1 MCGFAGFLDASAPIA
16 ERELRARA
24 AAMAGRLLHRGP
36 DAAGEWVDPAA
47 GIALGHR
54 RLAILDLSPNGHQ
67 PMQSHCGRY
76 VIAFNGE
83 IYNHRDLRASLEVAP
98 WSRRWRG
105 HSDTE
110 VLLEAIACW
119 GLKAA
124 LQCAVGMFALAL
136 WDRDDKALHLARDRI
151 GEKPLYYGWMR
162 GTLLFGSELKALQAH
177 PAWRGEIDR
186 DALALYLR
194 YSYIP
199 APHSIY
205 RGVRKLAPGT
215 VASLPL
221 ARARHQPGATLDHQ
235 TYWSLGDVAQRG
247 LREPF
252 RGTPETAGSQLERL
266 LREAIREQM
275 LADVPVGAF
284 LSGGIDS
291 STVVALMQQESGQR
305 VRTFT
310 IGFHERGYDEA
321 THARNVARHLGT
333 DHTELYITPR
343 EALAVVPRLPQI
355 YDEPFADSS
364 QIPMVLVAGLAR
376 ERVTV
381 CLSGDGGDELFGG
394 YPRYRQGLRLW
405 PWLRG
410 LPSPLRHGLS
420 SLLAT
425 AVAPTVAAT
434 QQAIQLASMGAA
446 RLRAGDKVA
455 RLAEMLALEQPVTFY
470 RNLVS
475 HWRTPEQVVLGGV
488 EAPHLLSSA
497 QRWPELGDFGQRM
510 MYLDAMTYLP
520 DDILV
525 KVDRAAMASS
535 LESRMPLLDHR
546 VVEFVWSL
554 PSHLRISDGES
565 KQLLRQIL
573 YRYVPRALVDRP
585 KMGFGIPV
593 DLWLRGPL
601 RDWAEALL
609 TQRRLHE
616 EGLLSPGAV
625 RQKWL
630 EHLSGKRD
638 WRYLLWNVL
647 AFQAWLEHERGASQA
662 PVAQARCA

>member
-1 MCGFAGFLDASAPIA
+1 
-16 ERELRARA
+16 
-24 AAMAGRLLHRGP
+24 MAGRLLHRGP
-36 DAAGEWVDPAA
+36 DAGGEWVDAAA

-67 PMQSHCGRY
+67 PMRSHCGRY

-83 IYNHRDLRASLEVAP
+83 IYNYRDLRAALEAAP
-98 WSRRWRG
+98 WNRRWRG

-119 GLKAA
+119 GLTAA
-124 LQCAVGMFALAL
+124 LQRAVGMFALAL
-136 WDRDDKALHLARDRI
+136 WDRDDQALHLARDRI

-194 YSYIP
+194 YSYVP

-205 RGVRKLAPGT
+205 RGVSKLAPGT

-221 ARARHQPGATLDHQ
+221 AQARLLPGATLHTQ
-235 TYWSLGDVAQRG
+235 TYWSLAEVAQRG

-252 RGTPETAGSQLERL
+252 AGTPAAAGSELERL

-291 STVVALMQQESGQR
+291 STVVALMQQESGRR

-310 IGFHERGYDEA
+310 IGFRERGYDEA
-321 THARNVARHLGT
+321 THARNVAQHLGT
-333 DHTELYITPR
+333 DHTELYITAR
-343 EALAVVPRLPQI
+343 EALAVVPQLPQI

-364 QIPMVLVAGLAR
+364 QIPTVLVAKLAR
-376 ERVTV
+376 EQVTV

-394 YPRYRQGLRLW
+394 YSRYRQGLRLW
-405 PWLRG
+405 PWLRR
-410 LPSPLRHGLS
+410 LPLPLRHGLA

-425 AVAPTVAAT
+425 VVAPTVAAT
-434 QQAIQLASMGAA
+434 EHAIQLGSVGVAS
-446 RLRAGDKVA
+446 LRAGDKVA
-455 RLAEMLALEQPVTFY
+455 RLAEMLALERPEIFY

-488 EAPHLLSSA
+488 DAPDLLSA
-497 QRWPELGDFGQRM
+497 ERRWPQLGDIGQCM

-535 LESRMPLLDHR
+535 LESRMPLLDQR

-554 PSHLRISDGES
+554 PAGMRLARGQS

-573 YRYVPRALVDRP
+573 YRHVPRAMVDRP

-609 TQRRLHE
+609 AQPRLHE
-616 EGLLSPGAV
+616 EGLLAPGAV
-625 RQKWL
+625 RRKWL

-647 AFQAWLEHERGASQA
+647 VFQAWLEHERGTARA
-662 PVAQARCA
+662 LVA

>member
-1 MCGFAGFLDASAPIA
+1 MCGFAGFLETSAPLA
-16 ERELRARA
+16 EGELRSRA
-24 AAMAGRLLHRGP
+24 AAMASRLLHRGP
-36 DAAGEWVDPAA
+36 DAGGEWVDAAA

-67 PMQSHCGRY
+67 PMRSHCGRY

-83 IYNHRDLRASLEVAP
+83 IYNHRDLRAALEAAP
-98 WSRRWRG
+98 WNRRWRG

-119 GLKAA
+119 GLAAA
-124 LQCAVGMFALAL
+124 LQRAVGMFALAL
-136 WDRDDKALHLARDRI
+136 WDRDDQALHLARDRL
-151 GEKPLYYGWMR
+151 GEKPIYYGWLR
-162 GTLLFGSELKALQAH
+162 GALVFGSELKALQAH
-177 PAWRGEIDR
+177 PAWRGQIDR
-186 DALALYLR
+186 GALALYLR

-205 RGVRKLAPGT
+205 RGVSKLAPGSM
-215 VASLPL
+215 ASLSL
-221 ARARHQPGATLDHQ
+221 AQARLQPGATLHTQ
-235 TYWSLGDVAQRG
+235 PYWSLAEVARRG

-252 RGTPETAGSQLERL
+252 AGTPAAAGSELERL
-266 LREAIREQM
+266 LREAVREQM

-291 STVVALMQQESGQR
+291 STVVALMQQESEQR

-310 IGFHERGYDEA
+310 IGFRERGYDEA
-321 THARNVARHLGT
+321 THARSVAQHLGT
-333 DHTELYITPR
+333 DHTELYVTPR
-343 EALAVVPRLPQI
+343 EALAVVPQLPQI

-364 QIPMVLVAGLAR
+364 QIPTVLVAKLAR

-394 YPRYRQGLRLW
+394 YARYRQGLRLW
-405 PWLRG
+405 PWLRR
-410 LPSPLRHGLS
+410 LPLPLRRVLA
-420 SLLAT
+420 SLLAA
-425 AVAPTVAAT
+425 AVGPTVVAA
-434 QQAIQLASMGAA
+434 QQATRLGSMDAAS
-446 RLRAGDKVA
+446 LRAGDKVA
-455 RLAEMLALEQPVTFY
+455 RLAEMLALTRPETFY

-475 HWRTPEQVVLGGV
+475 HWRTPEQVVPGAV
-488 EAPHLLSSA
+488 EASDLLSAA
-497 QRWPELGDFGQRM
+497 QHWPEVGDYGQRM
-510 MYLDAMTYLP
+510 MYLDAMSYLP

-525 KVDRAAMASS
+525 KIDRAAMASS
-535 LESRMPLLDHR
+535 LESRMPLLDCR

-554 PSHLRISDGES
+554 PSRMRISSGES
-565 KQLLRQIL
+565 KQLLRQVL
-573 YRYVPRALVDRP
+573 YRYVPPALVDRP
-585 KMGFGIPV
+585 KMGFGIPI
-593 DLWLRGPL
+593 DIWLRGPL

-609 TQRRLHE
+609 GERRLNE
-616 EGLLSPGAV
+616 EGLLATTAV

-647 AFQAWLEHERGASQA
+647 VFQAWLEHERAGAR
-662 PVAQARCA
+662 PLVA

>member
-1 MCGFAGFLDASAPIA
+1 MCGFAGFLDASRPIA
-16 ERELRARA
+16 ESELRSRA

-36 DAAGEWVDPAA
+36 DAGAEWVDPAA
-47 GIALGHR
+47 GIAFGHR
-54 RLAILDLSPNGHQ
+54 RLSILDLSPNGHQ

-83 IYNHRDLRASLEVAP
+83 IYNHRALRASLEAAP
-98 WSRRWRG
+98 WNRQWRG

-110 VLLEAIACW
+110 VLLEAIACF
-119 GLKAA
+119 GLTAA
-124 LQCAVGMFALAL
+124 LQRAVGMFALAL
-136 WDRDDKALHLARDRI
+136 WDRRDKALRLARDRM

-162 GTLLFGSELKALQAH
+162 GTLLFGSELKALRAH
-177 PAWRGEIDR
+177 PSWRGEIDR

-199 APHSIY
+199 APYSIY
-205 RGVRKLAPGT
+205 RGVSKLAPGT
-215 VASLPL
+215 VASLSL
-221 ARARHQPGATLDHQ
+221 EQARLQPGATLHTE
-235 TYWSLGDVAQRG
+235 TYWALADIAQRG

-252 RGTPETAGSQLERL
+252 TGTPEAAGSDLERL

-291 STVVALMQQESGQR
+291 STVVALMQQESAQR

-321 THARNVARHLGT
+321 THARSVARHLGT
-333 DHTELYITPR
+333 DHTELYVTPR
-343 EALAVVPRLPQI
+343 EALAVVPQLPQI

-364 QIPMVLVAGLAR
+364 QIPTVLVARLAR
-376 ERVTV
+376 EKVTV

-405 PWLRG
+405 PWLRA
-410 LPSPLRHGLS
+410 LPLPLRRGLS

-425 AVAPTVAAT
+425 TVAPTVAAT
-434 QQAIQLASMGAA
+434 QQAIRLGSMGAA
-446 RLRAGDKVA
+446 HLRAGDRIT
-455 RLAEMLALEQPVTFY
+455 RLAEILALERPETFY

-475 HWRTPEQVVLGGV
+475 HWRTPQQVVSGGV
-488 EAPHLLSSA
+488 EPPDLLCAA
-497 QRWPELGDFGQRM
+497 QSWPKLRDLGQRM

-535 LESRMPLLDHR
+535 LESRVPLVDQR

-554 PSHLRISDGES
+554 PSRMRISGGQS
-565 KQLLRQIL
+565 KQLLRRIL
-573 YRYVPRALVDRP
+573 YRYVPRVLVDRP

-609 TQRRLHE
+609 AERRLE
-616 EGLLSPGAV
+616 QEGLLEPSAV

-630 EHLSGKRD
+630 EHLRGQRD
-638 WRYLLWNVL
+638 WRYPLWNVL
-647 AFQAWLEHERGASQA
+647 VFQAWLEREGETPERL
-662 PVAQARCA
+662 VA